1 MDKVALK
8 VQVVGV
14 VQGVGF
20 RYFTYQEANRLE
32 LSGYVKNLPD
42 GRVEVFAEGLKN
54 HLDQFLE
61 ILKEGP
67 RFSNVEHVDVE
78 WQEYKNKYQSFR
90 IESGY

>member
-1 MDKVALK
+1 MDKVSFKAY
-8 VQVVGV
+8 VSGA

-54 HLDQFLE
+54 QIDQFLE
-61 ILKEGP
+61 ILKGGP
-67 RFSNVEHVDVE
+67 RYSTVEHVDIE
-78 WQEYKNKYQSFR
+78 WQEYSNKYQSFR